1 MEAVLNEVTQKME
14 FQDQEIQVDKN
25 RQEDLRNLANDID
38 SALKNLEQRLMST
51 VRSNI
56 ETQRF
61 EYTTRIEES
70 SRLLHEKI
78 KDIQTTVNKQDLG
91 NQRRQIL

>member
-1 MEAVLNEVTQKME
+1 M
-14 FQDQEIQVDKN
+14 
-25 RQEDLRNLANDID
+25 RNLADEID
-38 SALKNLEQRLMST
+38 GALKNLEQRLMST
-51 VRSNI
+51 VRSTI

-78 KDIQTTVNKQDLG
+78 KDIQSAVHKQDLS
-91 NQRRQIL
+91 NQRR